1 LIKEQLKSLFSFSKK
16 ELNGLL
22 VFAILLTGIVFLP
35 DLHLW
40 FFPPKTYSFEA
51 FEKEITAFKTSM
63 PKNRTYSYKQL
74 RNEIEEKELE
84 PEYFPF
90 NPNGLSETDWKKLG
104 LSAKQIRVIKN
115 YESKGGKFY
124 RKADLQKIYS
134 ISAEDYQ
141 RLLPYIMLP
150 DKQNYKNSSFN
161 SSVKQDFKKRE
172 AAMVDLNTADSAA
185 LEMLPGI
192 GPAFASR
199 ILKYR
204 NKLGGFHAKEQL
216 LEVYGMDSARYYNLE
231 KQLLVNANAIK
242 KLNINTAEFADLRPF
257 PYLTFKQMNAI
268 IQYRRQHGNFKN
280 IDDMKRVAILNEEI
294 LRKIAPYLS
303 F

>member
-22 VFAILLTGIVFLP
+22 VFAILLTGIIFLP
-35 DLHLW
+35 DIHLW
-40 FFPPKTYSFEA
+40 LFPPKTYSFAA
-51 FEKEITAFKTSM
+51 FEKEIADFKASI

-74 RNEIEEKELE
+74 RNEIEEKEFE

-172 AAMVDLNTADSAA
+172 AVTVDLNTADSAA
-185 LEMLPGI
+185 LELLPGI

-204 NKLGGFHAKEQL
+204 NKLGGFHTKEQL
-216 LEVYGMDSARYYNLE
+216 LEVYGMDSARYYILE
-231 KQLLVNANAIK
+231 NQLLVNPAAIK
-242 KLNINTAEFADLRPF
+242 KLNINTAEFADLKPF
-257 PYLTFKQMNAI
+257 PYLSYKQMNAI

-280 IDDMKRVAILNEEI
+280 IDDMKDIAILNEDI
-294 LRKIAPYLS
+294 LRKIAPYIS